1 MIRKVCIALVVVLA
15 AMVGLKVALAI
26 KAKKSARP
34 AAKVVRAADA
44 KADLAPTVYYTRWI
58 PYAVENE
65 TSHRNGYLLDLV
77 RAIFP
82 KAKFVRVFRDDHG
95 FADVLSADPNGI
107 SVMYGDHPKLSRFPK
122 APTPVFE
129 LDMVVYTLRTNTWR
143 FVGGPEALAKFR
155 LGFTEDYLD
164 VKMLREHAQKHPDRV
179 RIYKAGDPNYDNI
192 AAEVLAG
199 NIDGF
204 AVSKGDVA
212 DARQIG
218 MAAERMIEFRQ
229 SKPIA
234 KGAALFMTSD
244 KDPALSKRLID
255 SYEKGRKIIE
265 ESGELRRLREYYGIG
280 ETK

>member
-1 MIRKVCIALVVVLA
+1 MIRKVCIVLVVVLA
-15 AMVGLKVALAI
+15 AMVGLKVALTI
-26 KAKKSARP
+26 KAKEASAQE
-34 AAKVVRAADA
+34 AKVERAADA

-65 TSHRNGYLLDLV
+65 TSHRNGYILDLV

-107 SVMYGDHPKLSRFPK
+107 SVMYGDHPKLSQFPK

-164 VKMLREHAQKHPDRV
+164 VKMLREHAQNHPDRV

-244 KDPALSKRLID
+244 KDPAISKRLID
-255 SYEKGRKIIE
+255 AYEKGRKIIE